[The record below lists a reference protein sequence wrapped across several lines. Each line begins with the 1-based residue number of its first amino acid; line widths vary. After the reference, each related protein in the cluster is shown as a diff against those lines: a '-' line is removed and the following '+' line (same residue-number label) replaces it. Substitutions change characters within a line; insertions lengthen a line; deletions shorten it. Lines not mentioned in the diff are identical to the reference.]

1 MTDVTPRT
9 ADLTDILSGRSFPT
23 DTVDVYL
30 DEKAAYLVFTLN
42 NDIRA
47 SQARNE
53 DTTELEAERDKIAKA
68 AEDTKRVFHLRGVS
82 RKAQEDAVEV
92 TFAKHPQEYDA
103 FGRPRPNFEGDRK
116 MAALTW
122 ALYVQKIVMPDGSEL
137 VAPSEEMMALFRG
150 EAPDFAVKT
159 VDQAIDSLRGGAARG
174 FEAIVQDH
182 DFLSRR

>member
-1 MTDVTPRT
+1 M
-9 ADLTDILSGRSFPT
+9 
-23 DTVDVYL
+23 
-30 DEKAAYLVFTLN
+30 
-42 NDIRA
+42 
-47 SQARNE
+47 
-53 DTTELEAERDKIAKA
+53 
-68 AEDTKRVFHLRGVS
+68 FHLRGVS

-92 TFAKHPQEYDA
+92 TFAKYPQEYDA